1 MKLSFGPDDERFR
14 AELLAFL
21 EEHAPPEAGKPYDVI
36 DLAPD
41 GEIIPEWLRAWQAKL
56 FDNGWMI
63 PGYPPEHGGRNAT
76 PVQTLIYLEEMSRRR
91 IPRATHFP
99 GYAIVEIGRAHV

>member
-41 GEIIPEWLRAWQAKL
+41 GEIIPEWLRAWQADRKSTRL
-56 FDNGWMI
+56 NSS
-63 PGYPPEHGGRNAT
+63 HSS
-76 PVQTLIYLEEMSRRR
+76 VSRM
-91 IPRATHFP
+91 PSSA
-99 GYAIVEIGRAHV
+99 